1 VSEPAVDP
9 RYVEARRV
17 LLDALTALAPHG
29 NAFIVAGAQ
38 AIYLRTGSAD
48 LDETIAPMTT
58 DGDLALNP
66 ALLASDPRLED
77 AMRGAGFLPKLQ
89 DGGHVEPGI
98 WMAPAPSLGS
108 NAFVPVDLIVPDAVA
123 GRGRRSADVGV
134 HGDRVARR
142 AVGLEAALIDHSA
155 MAIVAL
161 DPRDRR
167 SVEAEVAGVAALFV
181 AKAHKIQD
189 RVSSGHEDRVD
200 DKDAADVVRLMQAT
214 YASEVAA
221 TFATLQATDVAG
233 YATAKAVTYLS
244 DLFGRRGRPGIEMAI
259 RATRL
264 AVPPERV
271 EAICV
276 AYVSELAARLNHS

>member
-89 DGGHVEPGI
+89 DGHVEPGI
-98 WMAPAPSLGS
+98 WIAPAPTLGR

-123 GRGRRSADVGV
+123 GRGRRSADVGE

-142 AVGLEAALIDHSA
+142 AVGLEAALIDHNA
-155 MAIVAL
+155 MTISAL
-161 DPRDRR
+161 DPSDRR
-167 SVEAEVAGVAALFV
+167 SVDAEVAGVAALFV
-181 AKAHKIQD
+181 AKAHKIHD
-189 RVSSGHEDRVD
+189 RVSSGHEDRLD

-221 TFATLQATDVAG
+221 TLATLQATDVAG
-233 YATAKAVTYLS
+233 AATTTAVTYLL

-276 AYVSELAARLNHS
+276 AYVSELAAQLHGS